1 MNNLNTEQSNI
12 LKKAREVK
20 GVQGQFTKFIQEE
33 IIDRGYIEFLDNEN
47 FRQELRKID
56 KRFDI
61 SIEYLNKNKENDL
74 SKYFVDKDGNLI
86 ISEEELNT
94 IPIDD
99 RKDRYVYAK
108 KMEEEEKF
116 DFAKRIYKSI
126 IDMGPDKTAK
136 FYEKY
141 KDDKNVKKED
151 IKAST
156 YYQAICSYYLCK
168 VKNGEGLT
176 EKEKKEVNKLL
187 TEDKIVIKEVL
198 REGTDI
204 EFILSILGEEIDIE
218 TLEKEILPN
227 IKEDYGGEQEERN
240 EETTGLSKTIYTPAE
255 ILEIFKGLGD
265 IRKVTLGIGGL
276 DGFVLFTYDNLTI
289 AEKFFKRD
297 TYKDMIRDRAATYLV
312 HKKAKLDLE
321 EATKG
326 QLVEKKNQ
334 EKRKDSGKKLILSNN
349 HTSGYRKNLK
359 KSYDFLDR
367 VEFNKKTGKIKDTRR
382 IKKTTNTTKRKVT
395 KRRYIKR
402 KSKEEKEEVQE
413 QGMQEQGVPK
423 QEMQE
428 QGVQE
433 QEVQEQEMQEQDIQ
447 EKGTQVMESNEEPMD
462 TETRSIDEIGMNE
475 DEIGETGSSN
485 LGEGEDS
492 EGKEEGKEEGFFSIS
507 QRLIKLT
514 DEIGETDKEENDL
527 ISELKRLEEQK
538 EKLDE
543 QMNKYRNEL
552 SIKIGQNLSIQ
563 DKRKIIK
570 DQIKALD
577 YIQNEYNVT
586 IKLEEDCRRK
596 IEENRKRRK
605 QLEEKFNTLLN
616 GDGVDGR

>member
-1 MNNLNTEQSNI
+1 MAQ
-12 LKKAREVK
+12 
-20 GVQGQFTKFIQEE
+20 
-33 IIDRGYIEFLDNEN
+33 YI
-47 FRQELRKID
+47 
-56 KRFDI
+56 
-61 SIEYLNKNKENDL
+61 
-74 SKYFVDKDGNLI
+74 V
-86 ISEEELNT
+86 
-94 IPIDD
+94 
-99 RKDRYVYAK
+99 
-108 KMEEEEKF
+108 
-116 DFAKRIYKSI
+116 
-126 IDMGPDKTAK
+126 
-136 FYEKY
+136 
-141 KDDKNVKKED
+141 
-151 IKAST
+151 
-156 YYQAICSYYLCK
+156 
-168 VKNGEGLT
+168 
-176 EKEKKEVNKLL
+176 
-187 TEDKIVIKEVL
+187 
-198 REGTDI
+198 
-204 EFILSILGEEIDIE
+204 
-218 TLEKEILPN
+218 
-227 IKEDYGGEQEERN
+227 
-240 EETTGLSKTIYTPAE
+240 
-255 ILEIFKGLGD
+255 
-265 IRKVTLGIGGL
+265 
-276 DGFVLFTYDNLTI
+276 
-289 AEKFFKRD
+289 FFKD
-297 TYKDMIRDRAATYLV
+297 EAWLSTYLV

-382 IKKTTNTTKRKVT
+382 IRKTTNTTKRKAT

-413 QGMQEQGVPK
+413 QGVPE

-428 QGVQE
+428 QGMQE
-433 QEVQEQEMQEQDIQ
+433 QEVQEQDIQ

-475 DEIGETGSSN
+475 DETGETGSSN

-527 ISELKRLEEQK
+527 ISELSRLEEQK

-552 SIKIGQNLSIQ
+552 SIKIGRNLSIQ
-563 DKRKIIK
+563 DQREIIK

-577 YIQNEYNVT
+577 YIHNEYNVN